1 MLKYN
6 LDDTIAAISTPIG
19 QGGIGIIRLSG
30 KDALVVAD
38 KVFMAKDG
46 KRPSSY
52 KTYTVHYG
60 WVIQPS
66 TIGHRPST
74 NIIDEVLLTVMRAPR
89 SYTKEDIV
97 EISCH
102 SGIVVLREI
111 LDLVLANGARLAEAG
126 EFTKRAFLNGRIDL
140 SRAEAVMDIINA
152 KTGLAL
158 SSGIKQLKGQ
168 LSVELKR
175 IKKELLEVIALSEA
189 NIDFPE
195 EEIESVQAT
204 GQKAVVGLP
213 IAQAKKIERIINS
226 VSNKIDGLLKSAKH
240 GKILREGLSAVILGR
255 ANVGKSSLLNALLKE
270 ERAIVSPIA
279 GTTRDAIEE
288 IIDIQGIPLKIA
300 DTAGIIEPKDLIEKE
315 ALKRT
320 RNYLNKAN
328 LVLLVLDASK
338 KLGPNDRLLFKKV
351 SGKAVIVVLNK
362 SDLKVNIEQEEIS
375 RHFPHL
381 VQVSS
386 LKGRGLRD
394 LEEKIIQLCW
404 EGRLEAS
411 DEIILTNSRHI
422 RLLTQA
428 KEALDRAW
436 NSLEEGL
443 SIEYVAEDLRV
454 CRNFAARITG
464 EEIEDDI
471 LDKIFSEFCVGK

>member
-30 KDALVVAD
+30 KEALAVAD
-38 KVFMAKDG
+38 KIFMAKDG

-60 WVIQPS
+60 WVIESNQRDKKY
-66 TIGHRPST
+66 HRPST
-74 NIIDEVLLTVMRAPR
+74 IDYRPRIIDEVLLTVMRAPK

-111 LDLVLANGARLAEAG
+111 LDLVLANGARLADPG

-152 KTGLAL
+152 KTNLAL
-158 SSGIKQLKGQ
+158 ESGIKQLTGG
-168 LSVELKR
+168 LSGELSR
-175 IKKELLEVIALSEA
+175 IKKELLSAIALIEA

-195 EEIESVQAT
+195 EGIESAR
-204 GQKAVVGLP
+204 
-213 IAQAKKIERIINS
+213 IKKIEKVINS
-226 VSNKIDGLLKSAKH
+226 VSNKIDGLLKSSRH
-240 GKILREGLSAVILGR
+240 GKVLREGISAVILGR

-320 RNYLNKAN
+320 RKYLNKAN

-338 KLGPNDRLLFKKV
+338 KLGPADRLLFKKV
-351 SGKAVIVVLNK
+351 SGKAVIAVLNK
-362 SDLKVNIEQEEIS
+362 ADLKLKIEQEEIN

-381 VQVSS
+381 VRVSS

-428 KEALDRAW
+428 KESLDRAW
-436 NSLEEGL
+436 SSLEEGL
-443 SIEYVAEDLRV
+443 SIEYIAEDLRL
-454 CRNFAARITG
+454 CRNYLGWITG

-471 LDKIFSEFCVGK
+471 LDKIFSQFCIGK